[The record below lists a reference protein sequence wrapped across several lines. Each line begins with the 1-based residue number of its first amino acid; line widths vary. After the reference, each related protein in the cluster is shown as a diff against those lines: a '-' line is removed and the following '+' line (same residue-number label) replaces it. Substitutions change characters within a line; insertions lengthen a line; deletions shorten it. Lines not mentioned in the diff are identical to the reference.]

1 MVHATSAV
9 ALVVHVVGCGCGH
22 VGGCLIS
29 VELIIV
35 VGGLIT
41 GVAIV
46 EILLEVSL
54 VGTHLL
60 SVVLEALVLVAHG
73 PTTTSVA
80 TASSVVVEVEVGVG
94 GVGVVVGLNFFEF

>member
-9 ALVVHVVGCGCGH
+9 ALVVHVGCGCGH

-29 VELIIV
+29 VELIV

-80 TASSVVVEVEVGVG
+80 TASSVVVEVGVG
-94 GVGVVVGLNFFEF
+94 GGGVVVGLNFFEF